1 MHSKISKTFAVKQLK
16 NLNKNETSTS
26 YLSQNVSISVR
37 LQKMRTEETT
47 QLDKPGLYS
56 HCRTFYLN

>member
-16 NLNKNETSTS
+16 NLNKNKTSTS

-37 LQKMRTEETT
+37 LQKMRTEETM
-47 QLDKPGLYS
+47 QLDKPELYS
-56 HCRTFYLN
+56 HCRIFYLN